1 MGPSPLRAKRP
12 DSPSSA
18 SSGDNTKVNKFV
30 YLANRLALAVVLVSL
45 LSLLTACSEKEKLP
59 ASKAFCQAAER
70 YNNELQNA
78 ERLGEADVDR
88 QLPIVQELDR
98 TAPKKIKDDAE
109 TFANAL
115 KNVERNPSLKDNP
128 KVQAA
133 VDAVNRYA
141 NQACNVYKR
150 DSGL

>member
-1 MGPSPLRAKRP
+1 M
-12 DSPSSA
+12 
-18 SSGDNTKVNKFV
+18 NKFV

-88 QLPIVQELDR
+88 QLPIVQELAR
-98 TAPKKIKDDAE
+98 TAPKKIKDDATVCIE
-109 TFANAL
+109 KIFSDLKLRVCNLSFIDIKFILICFYWLIYNTFL
-115 KNVERNPSLKDNP
+115 QRF
-128 KVQAA
+128 
-133 VDAVNRYA
+133 
-141 NQACNVYKR
+141 
-150 DSGL
+150 